1 MTQSDDAPPERRIN
15 ARELLPQLRAYS
27 RIFWPAVWL
36 DVSGVGCD
44 AWIVS
49 RGWRLWG
56 GL

>member
-1 MTQSDDAPPERRIN
+1 MTQSDEAPPEKRIN
-15 ARELLPQLRAYS
+15 ARDLVPQLRAYS